1 MDLDSE
7 PGSERHN
14 LAAERRDQ
22 FSETEPE
29 PAAAARSNSRFLA
42 KIVAV
47 SLLAHGCL
55 VLAVLLLDH
64 SRDPSEG
71 PREIPVEVVTE
82 PPPPPP
88 APKPAAPQAGEKST
102 APHEAAQAPKGEPQQ
117 KPETAANPKPANE
130 AMSGLHPEEKSAAPQ
145 KSAKGGSS
153 APSKSTHKDTAK
165 NEIAREH
172 LPAEKPEGGPARQD
186 GGSESRWAAQPGL
199 TLPFDTGPDRF
210 RAVAVPLPSESDG
223 ESMSYKVIV
232 FSNMARVKHYPESA
246 IQRGVKGIAVIGF
259 VLDENGGLSGER
271 FELRY
276 SRLLRR
282 YQCVGNGKERKFEAG
297 ETPVLSKMLERW
309 RLTVSSLRLNCL
321 AMSRLLQ
328 PSTMQPTTSSSRG
341 VRP

>member
-1 MDLDSE
+1 MDLGSE
-7 PGSERHN
+7 PGSERQY

-29 PAAAARSNSRFLA
+29 PVAAARFNNRFLA

-55 VLAVLLLDH
+55 VLAILFLDH

-82 PPPPPP
+82 PPPPPL
-88 APKPAAPQAGEKST
+88 ASKPAAPQAGEKST
-102 APHEAAQAPKGEPQQ
+102 APHEATQAPSSEPQQ
-117 KPETAANPKPANE
+117 KPETVANPKPANE
-130 AMSGLHPEEKSAAPQ
+130 AMSGPHPAEKSAAPQRPETQAKSVAPQ

-153 APSKSTHKDTAK
+153 APSKPTHKDTVK
-165 NEIAREH
+165 NEIAQKPP
-172 LPAEKPEGGPARQD
+172 PAAKPEGGPARQD

-246 IQRGVKGIAVIGF
+246 IERGAKGIAVIGF
-259 VLDENGGLSGER
+259 VLDENGGVVSVV
-271 FELRY
+271 
-276 SRLLRR
+276 LLRSSGDAELDAESVALVNR
-282 YQCVGNGKERKFEAG
+282 AAPFPPPPPGAERSFAAEVAFG
-297 ETPVLSKMLERW
+297 MEH
-309 RLTVSSLRLNCL
+309 
-321 AMSRLLQ
+321 
-328 PSTMQPTTSSSRG
+328 
-341 VRP
+341 

>member
-7 PGSERHN
+7 PGSERQN

-29 PAAAARSNSRFLA
+29 PAAARSNSRFLA

-55 VLAVLLLDH
+55 VLAILLLDH

-71 PREIPVEVVTE
+71 PREIPVEVVME
-82 PPPPPP
+82 PPPP

-102 APHEAAQAPKGEPQQ
+102 APHEATQAPKGEPQQ
-117 KPETAANPKPANE
+117 KPETAA
-130 AMSGLHPEEKSAAPQ
+130 KSAAPQ

-153 APSKSTHKDTAK
+153 APSKPTHKDTAK
-165 NEIAREH
+165 NEIAQEH
-172 LPAEKPEGGPARQD
+172 PPAAKPEGGPARQD
-186 GGSESRWAAQPGL
+186 GGSENRWAAQPGL

-246 IQRGVKGIAVIGF
+246 MQRGVKGIAVVGF
-259 VLDENGGLSGER
+259 VLDENGGVVSVV
-271 FELRY
+271 
-276 SRLLRR
+276 LLR
-282 YQCVGNGKERKFEAG
+282 
-297 ETPVLSKMLERW
+297 
-309 RLTVSSLRLNCL
+309 SSGDADLDAESVALVNR
-321 AMSRLLQ
+321 AA
-328 PSTMQPTTSSSRG
+328 PFPPPPPG
-341 VRP
+341 AVRSFAAEVAFGMGH

>member
-7 PGSERHN
+7 PGSERQN

-55 VLAVLLLDH
+55 VLAILLLDH
-64 SRDPSEG
+64 SRDPTEG

-102 APHEAAQAPKGEPQQ
+102 TPHEAMQAPSSEPQQ

-130 AMSGLHPEEKSAAPQ
+130 AMSAPHPAEKSAAQQKPGTQAKSAARQ

-153 APSKSTHKDTAK
+153 APSKPTHKDTAK

-172 LPAEKPEGGPARQD
+172 PPAAKPEGGPARQD
-186 GGSESRWAAQPGL
+186 GGSENRWAAQPGL

-223 ESMSYKVIV
+223 ESISYKVIV
-232 FSNMARVKHYPESA
+232 FSNMARVKHYPDSA
-246 IQRGVKGIAVIGF
+246 IQRGAKGIAVIGF
-259 VLDENGGLSGER
+259 VLDENGGVVSVV
-271 FELRY
+271 
-276 SRLLRR
+276 LLRSSGDADLDAESVALVNR
-282 YQCVGNGKERKFEAG
+282 AAPFPPPPPGAERSFAAEVAFG
-297 ETPVLSKMLERW
+297 MEH
-309 RLTVSSLRLNCL
+309 
-321 AMSRLLQ
+321 
-328 PSTMQPTTSSSRG
+328 
-341 VRP
+341 

>member
-7 PGSERHN
+7 PGSERQN

-55 VLAVLLLDH
+55 VLAILLLDH

-88 APKPAAPQAGEKST
+88 PAPKPAAPQAGEKST
-102 APHEAAQAPKGEPQQ
+102 APHEATQAPSSEPQQ

-130 AMSGLHPEEKSAAPQ
+130 AMSGPHPAEKSAAPQ
-145 KSAKGGSS
+145 KSAKGGSN
-153 APSKSTHKDTAK
+153 APSKPTHKDTAK
-165 NEIAREH
+165 NEIPQEH
-172 LPAEKPEGGPARQD
+172 PPAAKPESGPARQD
-186 GGSESRWAAQPGL
+186 GGSENRWAAQPGL

-246 IQRGVKGIAVIGF
+246 MQRGVKGIAVVGF
-259 VLDENGGLSGER
+259 VLDENGGVVSVV
-271 FELRY
+271 
-276 SRLLRR
+276 LLR
-282 YQCVGNGKERKFEAG
+282 
-297 ETPVLSKMLERW
+297 
-309 RLTVSSLRLNCL
+309 SSGDADLDAESVALVNR
-321 AMSRLLQ
+321 AA
-328 PSTMQPTTSSSRG
+328 PFPPPPPG
-341 VRP
+341 AVRSFAAEVAFGMGH

>member
-7 PGSERHN
+7 PGSERQN

-29 PAAAARSNSRFLA
+29 PAAARSNSRFLA

-55 VLAVLLLDH
+55 VLAILLLDH

-82 PPPPPP
+82 PPSP

-102 APHEAAQAPKGEPQQ
+102 APHEATQAPSSEAQQ
-117 KPETAANPKPANE
+117 KPETAANPKPANA
-130 AMSGLHPEEKSAAPQ
+130 AMSGPHPAEKSAAPQ
-145 KSAKGGSS
+145 KSTKGGSS
-153 APSKSTHKDTAK
+153 APSKPTHKDIAK

-172 LPAEKPEGGPARQD
+172 PQAAKPEGGPARQD
-186 GGSESRWAAQPGL
+186 GGRENRWAAQPGL

-246 IQRGVKGIAVIGF
+246 IQRGAKGIAVIGF
-259 VLDENGGLSGER
+259 VLDENGGVVSVV
-271 FELRY
+271 
-276 SRLLRR
+276 LLRSSGDADLDAESVALVNR
-282 YQCVGNGKERKFEAG
+282 AAPFPPPPPGAERSFAAEVAFG
-297 ETPVLSKMLERW
+297 MEH
-309 RLTVSSLRLNCL
+309 
-321 AMSRLLQ
+321 
-328 PSTMQPTTSSSRG
+328 
-341 VRP
+341 

>member
-7 PGSERHN
+7 PGSERQN

-55 VLAVLLLDH
+55 VLAILFLDL

-71 PREIPVEVVTE
+71 AREIPVEVVTE
-82 PPPPPP
+82 PPPPE
-88 APKPAAPQAGEKST
+88 PKPAAPQAGQKSA
-102 APHEAAQAPKGEPQQ
+102 APHEVTQPPKGEPQQ
-117 KPETAANPKPANE
+117 MPETAANPKPKNE
-130 AMSGLHPEEKSAAPQ
+130 AMSDPHPAEKSAAPQ

-153 APSKSTHKDTAK
+153 APSKPTHKDTAK
-165 NEIAREH
+165 NEIAQEH
-172 LPAEKPEGGPARQD
+172 PPGAKPEGVPARQD
-186 GGSESRWAAQPGL
+186 GGSENRWAAQPGL

-259 VLDENGGLSGER
+259 VLDENGGVVSVV
-271 FELRY
+271 
-276 SRLLRR
+276 LLRSSGDADLDAESVALVNR
-282 YQCVGNGKERKFEAG
+282 AAPFPPPPPGAERSFAAEVAFG
-297 ETPVLSKMLERW
+297 MGR
-309 RLTVSSLRLNCL
+309 
-321 AMSRLLQ
+321 
-328 PSTMQPTTSSSRG
+328 
-341 VRP
+341 

>member
-7 PGSERHN
+7 PGSERQN

-55 VLAVLLLDH
+55 VLAILLLDH

-88 APKPAAPQAGEKST
+88 PAPKPAAPQAGEKST
-102 APHEAAQAPKGEPQQ
+102 APHEATQAPSSEPQQ
-117 KPETAANPKPANE
+117 KPETAA
-130 AMSGLHPEEKSAAPQ
+130 KSAAPQ

-153 APSKSTHKDTAK
+153 APSKPTHKDTAK
-165 NEIAREH
+165 NEIAQEH
-172 LPAEKPEGGPARQD
+172 PPAAKPEGGPARQD
-186 GGSESRWAAQPGL
+186 GGSENRWAAQPGL

-259 VLDENGGLSGER
+259 VLDENGGVVSVV
-271 FELRY
+271 
-276 SRLLRR
+276 LLRSSGDADLDAESVALVNR
-282 YQCVGNGKERKFEAG
+282 AAPFPPPPPGAERSFAAEVAFG
-297 ETPVLSKMLERW
+297 MGR
-309 RLTVSSLRLNCL
+309 
-321 AMSRLLQ
+321 
-328 PSTMQPTTSSSRG
+328 
-341 VRP
+341 

>member
-1 MDLDSE
+1 MDFDSE
-7 PGSERHN
+7 PGSERQN

-55 VLAVLLLDH
+55 VLAILFLDL

-71 PREIPVEVVTE
+71 AREIPVEVVTE
-82 PPPPPP
+82 PPPPE
-88 APKPAAPQAGEKST
+88 PKPAAPQAGQKSA
-102 APHEAAQAPKGEPQQ
+102 APHEVTQPPKGEPQQ
-117 KPETAANPKPANE
+117 MPETAANPKPKNE
-130 AMSGLHPEEKSAAPQ
+130 AMSDPHPAEKSAAPQ
-145 KSAKGGSS
+145 KSAKRGPS
-153 APSKSTHKDTAK
+153 APSKPTHKDTAK
-165 NEIAREH
+165 NEIAQEH
-172 LPAEKPEGGPARQD
+172 PPAAKPEGGPARQD
-186 GGSESRWAAQPGL
+186 GGSENRWAAQPGL

-259 VLDENGGLSGER
+259 VLDENGGVVSVV
-271 FELRY
+271 
-276 SRLLRR
+276 LLRSSGDADLDAESVALVNR
-282 YQCVGNGKERKFEAG
+282 AAPFPPPPPGAERSFAAEVAFG
-297 ETPVLSKMLERW
+297 MGR
-309 RLTVSSLRLNCL
+309 
-321 AMSRLLQ
+321 
-328 PSTMQPTTSSSRG
+328 
-341 VRP
+341 